1 MNYPANAEET
11 AKHICEGK
19 KNYIARFITELEK
32 KQRDEE
38 YISDVFKNL
47 PQVTH
52 SKRVGI
58 SGPPGVGKSTM
69 LNKLCKLITSDQKKK
84 VAVLAVDPSSPVSG
98 GSILAD
104 KTRMVDI
111 ASHPNVY
118 VRPSPSRLQFG
129 GVHRATRE
137 SIQVCEAAGYEW
149 IFIETVGVGQSEFL
163 VNSICDV
170 FLLLYLPASGD
181 QLQGLKKGVLELP
194 DIVAVHKHDG
204 DLKISAEKTLRQL
217 EQVFH
222 IMQKPTKLLLTSI
235 EDDHSIST
243 LLNILENRFKTKI
256 ESGAIESKRKS
267 QLNDWF
273 QFEVDHQLRQL
284 FENRYNSKNL
294 SDTNEHLPLKI
305 KKMIKRIL
313 KDESI
318 PI

>member
-1 MNYPANAEET
+1 MNQPATNPIET
-11 AKHICEGK
+11 AKQICAGK
-19 KNYIARFITELEK
+19 KNQIARFITELEK
-32 KQRDEE
+32 EQRNEE
-38 YISDVFKNL
+38 YISEVFKNL
-47 PQVTH
+47 PQVMH
-52 SKRVGI
+52 SKRVGV

-69 LNKLCKLITSDQKKK
+69 LNQLCKLITSKQQK

-137 SIQVCEAAGYEW
+137 SIRVCEAAGYEW

-163 VNSICDV
+163 VNSICDL

-194 DIVAVHKHDG
+194 DIVAVNKHDG
-204 DLKISAEKTLRQL
+204 DLKNPAQKTLRQL

-222 IMQKPTKLLLTSI
+222 IMQKSTKLLLTSS
-235 EDDHSIST
+235 EDEISVAS
-243 LLNILENRFKTKI
+243 LLNVIAEGFREKEASGELQSNREKQLE
-256 ESGAIESKRKS
+256 E
-267 QLNDWF
+267 WF

-284 FENRYNSKNL
+284 FENKYNSKNL
-294 SDTNEHLPLKI
+294 DNTDEHLPLKI
-305 KKMIKRIL
+305 KKMITRIL
-313 KDESI
+313 KNEST